1 MCIEHLENAI
11 TMQSAKNKLLNSW
24 NWICC
29 NDGSGYLQSPN
40 GNSYFH
46 YDWSTTEY
54 KHTTKDSYSLWGTRN
69 DDGTSTTFKDFQEY
83 AEQYVIKH
91 YLKTNNLEVL
101 KNEENVIFLD
111 ASVETIISH
120 LQNERNKRPLL
131 KESENLNKKIEELL
145 STRYE
150 KYSNVSDI
158 LIDINGKNID
168 EVISQILVYI

>member
-11 TMQSAKNKLLNSW
+11 TIQPAKNKLLNVW

-29 NDGSGYLQSPN
+29 NDGSGYLQSPD

-54 KHTTKDSYSLWGTRN
+54 KYNTKDSYSLWGTRN

-101 KNEENVIFLD
+101 KDEEN
-111 ASVETIISH
+111 
-120 LQNERNKRPLL
+120 ER
-131 KESENLNKKIEELL
+131 
-145 STRYE
+145 
-150 KYSNVSDI
+150 
-158 LIDINGKNID
+158 
-168 EVISQILVYI
+168 

>member
-11 TMQSAKNKLLNSW
+11 TIQPAKNKLLNGW

-29 NDGSGYLQSPN
+29 NDGSGYLQSPD

-101 KNEENVIFLD
+101 KDEEN
-111 ASVETIISH
+111 
-120 LQNERNKRPLL
+120 ER
-131 KESENLNKKIEELL
+131 
-145 STRYE
+145 
-150 KYSNVSDI
+150 
-158 LIDINGKNID
+158 
-168 EVISQILVYI
+168 